1 LGNAVLIRH
10 LAPILAAAVTL
21 ASLETA
27 PAIARQW
34 KATPEAIAR
43 DYATINDTRPGGEL
57 VLLMWFVP
65 QMIPPSSPGAEVATT
80 MLRKYVVVMAVHGH
94 LDRATLNASFE
105 DIIALQASDQNGRA
119 LTPIAKNDLPPASV
133 ALLTAMEALF
143 RQSAGALGNGMKL
156 FVFDGA
162 GIDSCS
168 KGRLLI
174 PLADETY
181 TWDTPFP
188 SCQQN

>member
-1 LGNAVLIRH
+1 VLIRH
-10 LAPILAAAVTL
+10 LALILAAAVTL
-21 ASLETA
+21 SSLETA
-27 PAIARQW
+27 PATARQW

-43 DYATINDTRPGGEL
+43 DYATINDARPDGEL
-57 VLLMWFVP
+57 LVLMWFVP
-65 QMIPPSSPGAEVATT
+65 QMIPPNSPGAEAVTT
-80 MLRKYVVVMAVHGH
+80 MLRKYVVVMAVHGR
-94 LDRATLNASFE
+94 LDSLTLKASFE

-119 LTPIAKNDLPPASV
+119 LTPIAKDDLPPVTV
-133 ALLTAMEALF
+133 AMLTAVEALF
-143 RQSAGALGNGMKL
+143 RRVVGAMGNGMKL

-168 KGRLLI
+168 KGRLSI

-188 SCQQN
+188 GCQQN